1 MNLRK
6 QLKLY
11 LARNGLSAR
20 QLARKSGVP
29 NTTIG
34 DWLAG
39 RKPRNLDQV
48 KRVADVLNTSIDH
61 LVYGEGIQKPKSIDH
76 VDDLIG
82 DSWVSGIFEVRMRR
96 VRNQN

>member
-11 LARNGLSAR
+11 LESNGLTTS

-29 NTTIG
+29 NTTIA
-34 DWLAG
+34 DWLTG

-48 KRVADVLNTSIDH
+48 KKVADAFNISIDH
-61 LVYGEGIQKPKSIDH
+61 LVYGEGVREAEKVTDLES
-76 VDDLIG
+76 LIG
-82 DSWVSGIFEVRMRR
+82 DGWIGGVFEVKMRR
-96 VRNQN
+96 IKK

>member
-11 LARNGLSAR
+11 LERNGMTAS

-29 NTTIG
+29 NTTIA
-34 DWLAG
+34 DWLSG

-48 KRVADVLNTSIDH
+48 KKVADALGVSIDH
-61 LVYGEGIQKPKSIDH
+61 LAYGEGTKEPERVSD
-76 VDDLIG
+76 VESLIG
-82 DSWVSGIFEVRMRR
+82 DDWIGGIFEVKMRR
-96 VRNQN
+96 VKK